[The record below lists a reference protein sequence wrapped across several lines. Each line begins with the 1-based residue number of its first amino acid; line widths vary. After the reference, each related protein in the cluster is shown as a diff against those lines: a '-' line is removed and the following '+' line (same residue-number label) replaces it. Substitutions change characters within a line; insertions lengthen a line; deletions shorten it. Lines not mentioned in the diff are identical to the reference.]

1 MTGHGSKAIGAQD
14 SPAEPEPSPGDTAP
28 GPSRIRRLG
37 IGGKL
42 LLAFGA
48 IAALTVAATAV
59 AWILFANVR
68 ENLAIIA
75 KDSLPEIAT
84 SFRIAEQSAQ
94 VSAAIPRLTAAQS
107 LSKLAEIKHTLDDR
121 IAAIDKLAK
130 IHDVHEGDASSLV
143 GKLREIVPALR
154 AHIDD
159 LELAVQRNLAQKQR
173 REALLDALTSDQLL
187 FDETVEPIIEAAR
200 DDMIDSTRNSVAAG
214 TARIAGLIDVSFE
227 ALRGIMQ
234 IQANINLI
242 VADLQQAAATDDSK
256 LLRDKRFAVVGPI
269 ADIKSQFSQVS
280 EMEDGQLFVESAN
293 EILAFA
299 IGGRSIFALRNGIL
313 TDNRPGNTP
322 QKKKLALAISDLN
335 ESHTKF
341 LEISRQIIDVV
352 DGRTLQAAAN
362 ASKEGQTIVLET
374 EAGVRILETLLFLHS
389 DTNEMFGLL
398 GEAGSAIYSEDIEG
412 LRLRYELLR
421 DRILEQ
427 LIVYETV
434 EQRPQ
439 VRRTIEAILAYGQ
452 GERSILSSRLSQLQ
466 ALEKAASIL
475 AESQNLASRLS
486 ASAQGLVDAAE
497 RAGSSAERRTKNAL
511 STGESVLV
519 GIAVLS
525 LAAALLI
532 AWLYVYRG
540 IVSRLTNLSATM
552 LSISKGKLDTEIVFR
567 NANDEIH
574 DMRKALVVFRDD
586 AFKRRQAEE
595 ALRESERRMRLILA
609 TSPIGVGISRSED
622 GVIVYANERL
632 AEQFGA
638 SARDMV
644 GTRAS
649 ALYADAAERERML
662 ALVEKDGSVKDAE
675 VLFRKSDGS
684 KFWSLM
690 SFFPI
695 EYAGQA
701 ARLGWI
707 YDIEAR
713 KRAEEELRD
722 AKERAENALSEL
734 KAAQQRLIQTEKMA
748 SLGQL
753 TAGVAHEIK
762 NPLNFVKNFSE
773 VSVDILEEL
782 KGELRTTLEG
792 LDEKKRGEA
801 LGQFAT
807 IEEMLAKIK
816 EHGNRA
822 NTIVQSMLSHSREGP
837 ASAQLTDINEL
848 LEESLDLAY
857 HAARAEDQSFNVSL
871 ERQFDAAVGSL
882 DVYPADLM
890 RVFLNLISNA
900 FYATKKRAESSH
912 ESSYKPAVMLSTQVA
927 NASVEVRIRDNGT
940 GISQS
945 VKDKIFNPFFTTKP
959 PGEGTG
965 LGLSLSYETVV
976 KQHGG
981 WLEVSSEEGEYT
993 EFLVTLP
1000 RAA

>member
-1 MTGHGSKAIGAQD
+1 
-14 SPAEPEPSPGDTAP
+14 
-28 GPSRIRRLG
+28 
-37 IGGKL
+37 
-42 LLAFGA
+42 
-48 IAALTVAATAV
+48 
-59 AWILFANVR
+59 
-68 ENLAIIA
+68 
-75 KDSLPEIAT
+75 
-84 SFRIAEQSAQ
+84 
-94 VSAAIPRLTAAQS
+94 
-107 LSKLAEIKHTLDDR
+107 
-121 IAAIDKLAK
+121 
-130 IHDVHEGDASSLV
+130 
-143 GKLREIVPALR
+143 
-154 AHIDD
+154 
-159 LELAVQRNLAQKQR
+159 
-173 REALLDALTSDQLL
+173 
-187 FDETVEPIIEAAR
+187 
-200 DDMIDSTRNSVAAG
+200 
-214 TARIAGLIDVSFE
+214 
-227 ALRGIMQ
+227 
-234 IQANINLI
+234 
-242 VADLQQAAATDDSK
+242 
-256 LLRDKRFAVVGPI
+256 
-269 ADIKSQFSQVS
+269 
-280 EMEDGQLFVESAN
+280 
-293 EILAFA
+293 
-299 IGGRSIFALRNGIL
+299 
-313 TDNRPGNTP
+313 
-322 QKKKLALAISDLN
+322 
-335 ESHTKF
+335 
-341 LEISRQIIDVV
+341 
-352 DGRTLQAAAN
+352 
-362 ASKEGQTIVLET
+362 
-374 EAGVRILETLLFLHS
+374 
-389 DTNEMFGLL
+389 
-398 GEAGSAIYSEDIEG
+398 
-412 LRLRYELLR
+412 
-421 DRILEQ
+421 
-427 LIVYETV
+427 
-434 EQRPQ
+434 
-439 VRRTIEAILAYGQ
+439 
-452 GERSILSSRLSQLQ
+452 
-466 ALEKAASIL
+466 
-475 AESQNLASRLS
+475 
-486 ASAQGLVDAAE
+486 
-497 RAGSSAERRTKNAL
+497 
-511 STGESVLV
+511 
-519 GIAVLS
+519 
-525 LAAALLI
+525 
-532 AWLYVYRG
+532 
-540 IVSRLTNLSATM
+540 
-552 LSISKGKLDTEIVFR
+552 
-567 NANDEIH
+567 
-574 DMRKALVVFRDD
+574 
-586 AFKRRQAEE
+586 
-595 ALRESERRMRLILA
+595 
-609 TSPIGVGISRSED
+609 
-622 GVIVYANERL
+622 
-632 AEQFGA
+632 
-638 SARDMV
+638 
-644 GTRAS
+644 
-649 ALYADAAERERML
+649 ML

>member
-1 MTGHGSKAIGAQD
+1 M
-14 SPAEPEPSPGDTAP
+14 
-28 GPSRIRRLG
+28 
-37 IGGKL
+37 
-42 LLAFGA
+42 
-48 IAALTVAATAV
+48 
-59 AWILFANVR
+59 
-68 ENLAIIA
+68 
-75 KDSLPEIAT
+75 
-84 SFRIAEQSAQ
+84 
-94 VSAAIPRLTAAQS
+94 
-107 LSKLAEIKHTLDDR
+107 
-121 IAAIDKLAK
+121 
-130 IHDVHEGDASSLV
+130 
-143 GKLREIVPALR
+143 
-154 AHIDD
+154 
-159 LELAVQRNLAQKQR
+159 
-173 REALLDALTSDQLL
+173 
-187 FDETVEPIIEAAR
+187 
-200 DDMIDSTRNSVAAG
+200 
-214 TARIAGLIDVSFE
+214 
-227 ALRGIMQ
+227 
-234 IQANINLI
+234 
-242 VADLQQAAATDDSK
+242 
-256 LLRDKRFAVVGPI
+256 
-269 ADIKSQFSQVS
+269 
-280 EMEDGQLFVESAN
+280 
-293 EILAFA
+293 
-299 IGGRSIFALRNGIL
+299 
-313 TDNRPGNTP
+313 
-322 QKKKLALAISDLN
+322 
-335 ESHTKF
+335 
-341 LEISRQIIDVV
+341 
-352 DGRTLQAAAN
+352 
-362 ASKEGQTIVLET
+362 
-374 EAGVRILETLLFLHS
+374 
-389 DTNEMFGLL
+389 
-398 GEAGSAIYSEDIEG
+398 
-412 LRLRYELLR
+412 
-421 DRILEQ
+421 
-427 LIVYETV
+427 
-434 EQRPQ
+434 
-439 VRRTIEAILAYGQ
+439 
-452 GERSILSSRLSQLQ
+452 
-466 ALEKAASIL
+466 EKAASIL

-497 RAGSSAERRTKNAL
+497 RAGTSAERRTKNAL

-519 GIAVLS
+519 GIAILS

-552 LSISKGKLDTEIVFR
+552 LSISKGNLDTEIVFR

-574 DMRKALVVFRDD
+574 DMRKALVIFRDD

-638 SARDMV
+638 SAREMV

-662 ALVEKDGSVKDAE
+662 ELVEKDGSVKDAE

-684 KFWSLM
+684 EFWSLM

-707 YDIEAR
+707 YDIESR

-722 AKERAENALSEL
+722 AKERAENALSDL

-773 VSVDILEEL
+773 VSVDVLEEL
-782 KGELRTTLEG
+782 KGDLRTTLEG
-792 LDEKKRGEA
+792 LDDEKRGEA

-816 EHGNRA
+816 EHGDRA
-822 NTIVQSMLSHSREGP
+822 NNIVQSMLSHSREGP
-837 ASAQLTDINEL
+837 AS
-848 LEESLDLAY
+848 Y

-871 ERQFDAAVGSL
+871 ERRFDAAVGSL

-890 RVFLNLISNA
+890 RVFLNLINNA
-900 FYATKKRAESSH
+900 FYATKKRAENSR
-912 ESSYKPAVMLSTQVA
+912 ESSYTPAVTLSTQVA